1 MVFFVTAFH
10 NLGPSELADSR
21 LGKPISTIP
30 SGKYF
35 GFNFLWKISQAG
47 GEVNI
52 LQESRLLFEIQF
64 LKSFLFFFKG
74 ILALPLSTNF
84 FYSSSACHLSLVSC
98 QKLAFSW
105 APRDLKHLGRL
116 ERNMD
121 GKNSQRGWEMMF
133 PTSYFSWPDWF
144 SVWEEKNLWN
154 HFKCSTEIQTRR
166 ARLIKSTNT

>member
-10 NLGPSELADSR
+10 NLGPSELAESR

-64 LKSFLFFFKG
+64 LKSFLFFLKEFWLCLFQQIFSLLHQRVISLLSAAKNWPFPGLLG
-74 ILALPLSTNF
+74 I
-84 FYSSSACHLSLVSC
+84 
-98 QKLAFSW
+98 
-105 APRDLKHLGRL
+105 
-116 ERNMD
+116 
-121 GKNSQRGWEMMF
+121 
-133 PTSYFSWPDWF
+133 
-144 SVWEEKNLWN
+144 
-154 HFKCSTEIQTRR
+154 
-166 ARLIKSTNT
+166 